1 MENVLKMITA
11 GLKFSGSKIGAVAE
25 NKKYTQTAI
34 GLISLSVLI
43 DVVVAFFNGLGGSS
57 GMASM
62 DLIGIGAALAQLGS
76 GLIGTFLSA
85 YIMVFVLRLFKVETS
100 FDAVLRIYGS
110 AVIWTII
117 GSIIGLIFS
126 GPIAMVGGILSW
138 LAYNFAVLFGLT
150 DFTKLKLG
158 KSFLSIVLTFVGVF
172 VCIILFG
179 MIVGMVA

>member
-1 MENVLKMITA
+1 MENVIKMMTA
-11 GLKFSGSKIGAVAE
+11 GLKFSGAE
-25 NKKYTQTAI
+25 MAEIAEDKKYTQTAI

-57 GMASM
+57 GMAG
-62 DLIGIGAALAQLGS
+62 LELTGIGAALAQLGS

-85 YIMVFVLRLFKVETS
+85 YIMVFVLRLFKVQTT
-100 FDAVLRIYGS
+100 FDTVLRIYGS
-110 AVIWTII
+110 AIIWTII
-117 GSIIGLIFS
+117 GSLIGLAFS
-126 GPIAMVGGILSW
+126 GTIAMVGGIICW
-138 LAYNFAVLFGLT
+138 LAYNFAVLFGLAS
-150 DFTKLKLG
+150 FTKLSIW